1 MLYLV
6 ESHTENVIFPAIY
19 KAGFLVLT
27 FFALGLLIVGRLWM
41 KLTQVSTD
49 WVK

>member
-6 ESHTENVIFPAIY
+6 ESNTENVLFPAID
-19 KAGFLVLT
+19 KVGFLVLT
-27 FFALGLLIVGRLWM
+27 FFAPRQLLVGRLRVE
-41 KLTQVSTD
+41 LTQVSTD

>member
-1 MLYLV
+1 MLYFV
-6 ESHTENVIFPAIY
+6 ESHTENVFFPAIY
-19 KAGFLVLT
+19 KASFLVLT
-27 FFALGLLIVGRLWM
+27 FFAPGRLLVGRLRV